1 MTSDPITTWLAAV
14 FERAPGLAAALRHA
28 GRDTPR
34 SIIAKARG
42 ALEGMS
48 ETERETVRSG
58 IRGVL
63 SSEPNE

>member
-1 MTSDPITTWLAAV
+1 V
-14 FERAPGLAAALRHA
+14 FERPARIAYETTLRA
-28 GRDTPR
+28 
-34 SIIAKARG
+34 
-42 ALEGMS
+42 GMS